1 MNSFYRKL
9 AFTNIRNSKHFYL
22 PYLLAGVLSAMMFYN
37 MCAIR
42 HNEGLEGVRGAA
54 FVIEIMG
61 MGTWIIAIFVS
72 IFLFYTNSF
81 IMKRR
86 KKELGV
92 YNILGMEKKH
102 IVRVLFWEALF
113 TYLTTVGAGLIAG
126 ILFNKFLTMLLYW
139 MTGLTESIP
148 FYISGRAC
156 SQTVTLF
163 GVICLATLIYNFM
176 QIQMANPIELLHST
190 NAGEREPKTK
200 LLMAV
205 AGVIC
210 IGGGYLIS
218 IMTTNPIQVIS
229 LFFVAVLLVIVG
241 TYFIFMAGSIA
252 FLKMLRK
259 NKKYYYQTRHFT
271 TVSGMLYRMKQNAV
285 GLANI
290 CILSTMVLVMIST
303 TVSMYAGLED
313 ELDSRCPRD
322 LAVTFQFDTVPSKET
337 TDRMLAE
344 LKESI
349 ADSGRSVEGQ
359 GEITDIS
366 LSTHHTDGNRFD
378 IVDDSF
384 FDYSHVTMIAVMTK
398 ESCEDYNGIA
408 LGEIGDG
415 EAAIVTK
422 PKLGLETVILNGRE
436 YRVTEELELHEGED
450 YVAALIEGLMYLIV
464 KDDAELQ
471 RIYENLSATWA
482 SQQHRIG
489 FYAEYQ
495 IGIDIDGTPEEK
507 LECLSQIRQDI
518 NTWQVDGVS
527 RIGEP
532 FVSFHVESREENR
545 ESYLRQNGALL
556 FLGLFLGTM
565 FLMETVLIIYY
576 KQISEGYGDKER
588 YAIMERVG
596 MSNAEVKASINSQVR
611 TVFFLP
617 LVTAVI
623 HLAAAFPLLKRL
635 MLLLNLTN
643 DTLFIWCLAGTV
655 VVFAVIYLG
664 VFMMTSKSY
673 YKIVGNQVSF

>member
-1 MNSFYRKL
+1 MNSLYRKL
-9 AFTNIRNSKHFYL
+9 AFTNIRNSRHFYL

-37 MCAIR
+37 MSAIR
-42 HNEGLEGVRGAA
+42 HNEGLEGIRGAA

-113 TYLTTVGAGLIAG
+113 TLLVTVGGGLVAG

-148 FYISGRAC
+148 FYISRGSC
-156 SQTVTLF
+156 VQTATLF
-163 GVICLATLIYNFM
+163 GVICVATLIYNFM
-176 QIQMANPIELLHST
+176 QIQMANPIELLRST
-190 NAGEREPKTK
+190 NTGEREPKTK
-200 LLMAV
+200 MLMAV
-205 AGVIC
+205 LGVIC
-210 IGGGYLIS
+210 IGGGYFIS
-218 IMTTNPIQVIS
+218 ITTANPIQAVL
-229 LFFVAVLLVIVG
+229 LFFVAVLLVIIG
-241 TYFIFMAGSIA
+241 TYCIFTAGSIA
-252 FLKMLRK
+252 FLKILRK

-271 TVSGMLYRMKQNAV
+271 TVSGMIYRMKQNAV

-290 CILSTMVLVMIST
+290 CILSTMVLVMVST

-313 ELDSRCPRD
+313 ELDSRCSRE
-322 LAVTFQFDTVPSKET
+322 LAVTFEFETVPSKET

-344 LKESI
+344 LKECV
-349 ADSGRSVEGQ
+349 AESGRSVEGQ
-359 GEITDIS
+359 GEITDTS
-366 LSTHHTDGNRFD
+366 LMMQRVDGNRFD
-378 IVDDSF
+378 IVDDEF
-384 FDYSHVTMIAVMTK
+384 FDYSRVTMAAVMTK
-398 ESCEDYNGIA
+398 ESCEAYFGTA
-408 LGEIGDG
+408 LGEIKDG
-415 EAAIVTK
+415 EAVIVTK
-422 PKLGLETVILNGRE
+422 PHLDLETVIFNGRE
-436 YRVTEELELHEGED
+436 YRVAEELELHENED
-450 YVAALIEGLMYLIV
+450 YIVGLLEGVMYLIV

-471 RIYENLSATWA
+471 RVYEDLCTTYA
-482 SQQHRIG
+482 SQPHRIG
-489 FYAEYQ
+489 LYVEYQ
-495 IGIDIDGTPEEK
+495 IGVDIDGTPQEK
-507 LECLSQIRQDI
+507 LECLSQIRADI

-532 FVSFHVESREENR
+532 FVYFHVESREENR
-545 ESYLRQNGALL
+545 ESFLSQNGALL
-556 FLGLFLGTM
+556 FLGLFLGMM

-576 KQISEGYGDKER
+576 KQISEGYEDKER

-596 MSNAEVKASINSQVR
+596 MSNTEVKASINSQVR

-623 HLAAAFPLLKRL
+623 HLAAAFPLLRRL
-635 MLLLNLTN
+635 LSLLNLTN
-643 DTLFIWCLAGTV
+643 STVFVWCLAGTV

-664 VFMMTSKSY
+664 VFMLTSRSY
-673 YKIVGNQVSF
+673 YKIVGNQV

>member
-1 MNSFYRKL
+1 MNSLYRKL
-9 AFTNIRNSKHFYL
+9 AFTNIRNSRHFYL

-37 MCAIR
+37 MSAIR
-42 HNEGLEGVRGAA
+42 HNEGLEGIRGAV

-102 IVRVLFWEALF
+102 IVRVLFWESLF
-113 TYLTTVGAGLIAG
+113 TLLVTVGGGLVAG

-139 MTGLTESIP
+139 MTGLAESIP
-148 FYISGRAC
+148 FYISRGSC
-156 SQTVTLF
+156 VQTATLF
-163 GVICLATLIYNFM
+163 GAICVATLIYNFM
-176 QIQMANPIELLHST
+176 QIQMANPIELLRST

-200 LLMAV
+200 MLMAV
-205 AGVIC
+205 LGVVC
-210 IGGGYLIS
+210 IGGGYFIS
-218 IMTTNPIQVIS
+218 ITTTNPIQAIL
-229 LFFVAVLLVIVG
+229 LFFVAVLLVIIG
-241 TYFIFMAGSIA
+241 TYCIFTAGSIA
-252 FLKMLRK
+252 FLKILRK
-259 NKKYYYQTRHFT
+259 NKRYYYQTRHFT
-271 TVSGMLYRMKQNAV
+271 TVSGMIYRMKQNAV

-290 CILSTMVLVMIST
+290 CILSTMVLVMVST

-313 ELDSRCPRD
+313 ELDSRCPRE
-322 LAVTFQFDTVPSKET
+322 LAVTFEFETVPSKET

-344 LKESI
+344 LKECI
-349 ADSGRSVEGQ
+349 TENGRLVQGQ
-359 GEITDIS
+359 GEVTDTS
-366 LSTHHTDGNRFD
+366 LMMQRVDGNRFD
-378 IVDDSF
+378 LVDGEF
-384 FDYSHVTMIAVMTK
+384 FDYSRVTMAAVMTR
-398 ESCEDYNGIA
+398 ESCEAYFGIEME
-408 LGEIGDG
+408 EIKDG
-415 EAAIVTK
+415 EAVIVTK
-422 PKLGLETVILNGRE
+422 PHLGLKTVIFNGRE
-436 YRVTEELELHEGED
+436 YRVAEELELHENED
-450 YVAALIEGLMYLIV
+450 YIVGLIEGVMYLVV

-471 RIYENLSATWA
+471 RVYENLSATYA

-489 FYAEYQ
+489 LYVEYQ
-495 IGIDIDGTPEEK
+495 IGIDIDGTPQEK
-507 LECLSQIRQDI
+507 LECLSQVRADI

-532 FVSFHVESREENR
+532 FVSFHVESREEDR
-545 ESYLRQNGALL
+545 ESFLSQNGALL
-556 FLGLFLGTM
+556 FLGMFLGMM

-576 KQISEGYGDKER
+576 KQISEGYEDKER

-596 MSNAEVKASINSQVR
+596 MSNTEVKASINSQVR

-635 MLLLNLTN
+635 LSLLNLTN
-643 DTLFIWCLAGTV
+643 STVFVWCLAGTV

-664 VFMMTSKSY
+664 VFMLTSKSY
-673 YKIVGNQVSF
+673 YKIVGNQV

>member
-1 MNSFYRKL
+1 MNSLYRKL
-9 AFTNIRNSKHFYL
+9 AFTNIRNSRHFYL

-37 MCAIR
+37 MSAIR
-42 HNEGLEGVRGAA
+42 HNEGLEGIRGAA

-102 IVRVLFWEALF
+102 IVRVLFWESLF
-113 TYLTTVGAGLIAG
+113 TLLVTVGGGLVAG

-139 MTGLTESIP
+139 MTGLAESIP
-148 FYISGRAC
+148 FYISRGSC
-156 SQTVTLF
+156 VQTATLF
-163 GVICLATLIYNFM
+163 GVICVATLIYNFM

-200 LLMAV
+200 MLMAV
-205 AGVIC
+205 LGVIC
-210 IGGGYLIS
+210 LGGGYFIS
-218 IMTTNPIQVIS
+218 ITTTNPIQAIF
-229 LFFVAVLLVIVG
+229 LFFVAVLLVIIG
-241 TYFIFMAGSIA
+241 TYCIFTAGSIA
-252 FLKMLRK
+252 FLKILRK

-271 TVSGMLYRMKQNAV
+271 TVSGMIYRMKQNAV

-290 CILSTMVLVMIST
+290 CILSTMVLVMVST

-313 ELDSRCPRD
+313 ELDSRCPRE
-322 LAVTFQFDTVPSKET
+322 LAVTFEFETVPPKET

-344 LKESI
+344 LKECI
-349 ADSGRSVEGQ
+349 TENGRLVQGQ
-359 GEITDIS
+359 GEVTDTS
-366 LSTHHTDGNRFD
+366 LMMQRVDGNRFD
-378 IVDDSF
+378 IVDDEF
-384 FDYSHVTMIAVMTK
+384 FDYSRVTMAAVMTR
-398 ESCEDYNGIA
+398 ESCEAYFDIEME
-408 LGEIGDG
+408 EIKDG

-422 PKLGLETVILNGRE
+422 PQLGLETVIFNGRE
-436 YRVTEELELHEGED
+436 YRVTEELELHEYED
-450 YVAALIEGLMYLIV
+450 YIVGLIEGVMYLIV

-471 RIYENLSATWA
+471 RVYENLSTTYA
-482 SQQHRIG
+482 SQPHRIG
-489 FYAEYQ
+489 LYVEYQ
-495 IGIDIDGTPEEK
+495 IGIDIDGTPQEK
-507 LECLSQIRQDI
+507 LECLSQIRADI

-545 ESYLRQNGALL
+545 ESFLRQNGALL

-576 KQISEGYGDKER
+576 KQISEGYEDKER

-596 MSNAEVKASINSQVR
+596 MSNTEVKASINSQVR

-635 MLLLNLTN
+635 LSLLNLTN
-643 DTLFIWCLAGTV
+643 STLFVWCLAGTV

-664 VFMMTSKSY
+664 VFMLTSRSY
-673 YKIVGNQVSF
+673 YKIVGNQV